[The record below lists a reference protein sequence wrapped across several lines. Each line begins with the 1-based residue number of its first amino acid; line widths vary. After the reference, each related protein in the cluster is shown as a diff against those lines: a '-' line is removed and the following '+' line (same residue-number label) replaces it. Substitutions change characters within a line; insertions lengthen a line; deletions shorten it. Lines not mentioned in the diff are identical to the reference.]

1 MTACYASPTMLTSV
15 HDHPRP
21 QETCDH
27 WPIGFRPCDLR
38 SILGADNI
46 ACVAC
51 QSWLVILTRT
61 GGHLCF
67 IWCKRRCGRKARD

>member
-1 MTACYASPTMLTSV
+1 MTACYASLIMLLQSMTI
-15 HDHPRP
+15 HDHKKPV
-21 QETCDH
+21 T
-27 WPIGFRPCDLR
+27 IGFRPCDLR

-61 GGHLCF
+61 GGHLRF
-67 IWCKRRCGRKARD
+67 IWCKRRCGGKARD